1 MRILILEDDSH
12 RVNTFIEG
20 LHRHDLTIT
29 ECSYDAIDHLEHTVF
44 DYLYLDHDLG
54 TGNGMGTDV
63 TSYLRQHPENLNN
76 SAKIVIHSWNIPAA
90 SNMLKDLP
98 QAHWAA
104 FNTEE
109 FFSFLHGAGSKK

>member
-29 ECSYDAIDHLEHTVF
+29 ECSYDAIDHLEQAVF

-54 TGNGMGTDV
+54 DGNGVGTDV
-63 TSYLRQHPENLNN
+63 TSYLRMHPENPNN
-76 SAKIVIHSWNIPAA
+76 NAKIVIHSWNIPAA

-98 QAHWAA
+98 KAHWAA

-109 FFSFLHGAGSKK
+109 FFSILNGAGFRE